1 MFETWF
7 KIFILQF
14 VCSIYL
20 LKVILTYSSFKL
32 CKINNLVVV
41 NLTFSRLTIFE
52 YSLLHWIKLLSFH
65 TLLQLFLKVVTK
77 HYFNISII
85 RNFSKLSLSWP
96 PPPQRKI
103 KSCHRSYDILIGR
116 LWHYSITPLII
127 IQKTLGSIACI
138 VNTGPRML
146 VWLKK
151 NEIEKKLNQIFKC
164 CYWEELSQ
172 NF

>member
-7 KIFILQF
+7 KILILQF

-96 PPPQRKI
+96 PPPKKKSNLVI
-103 KSCHRSYDILIGR
+103 KVMIFWLVDFG
-116 LWHYSITPLII
+116 ITPSHRL
-127 IQKTLGSIACI
+127 L
-138 VNTGPRML
+138 L
-146 VWLKK
+146 F
-151 NEIEKKLNQIFKC
+151 KKLLVRLLASSTLVPEC
-164 CYWEELSQ
+164 
-172 NF
+172 